1 MFRFALFYVALLA
14 GANAAFAEPLPEALK
29 VGEMNR
35 LIVAAEPKPASL
47 ATFSTPDGTGHSL
60 AEWQGKVVLL
70 NLWSVTCVPCREEM
84 PALDALEAELG
95 GADFAVV
102 PVAFGYNRLP
112 AIDRFFAK
120 YEIATLPILLDPD
133 RKLSAEMGV
142 MAPPVTILIDR
153 QGNEIAR
160 LVGGADWASPEAKA
174 LIEALIAAPPES

>member
-1 MFRFALFYVALLA
+1 MLRSALFYVALLV
-14 GANAAFAEPLPEALK
+14 GANTAFAGPSLEALR

-35 LIVAAEPKPASL
+35 LILTETPKPASL
-47 ATFSTPDGTGHSL
+47 ATFADPDGGSHVLSDW
-60 AEWQGKVVLL
+60 AGKVVLL

-95 GADFAVV
+95 GEDFAVV

-112 AIDRFFAK
+112 AIDRFFTK
-120 YEIATLPILLDPD
+120 YEISALPVLLDPE

-153 QGNEIAR
+153 EGNERAR

-174 LIEALIAAPPES
+174 LIEAVIAEEPGA